1 MNYSLGNMS
10 ITIGG
15 DSIQFYDNTLSQII
29 GDRKIRGFEKIS
41 FEQYVKDVGGERH
54 ELAEEYLDIKLPRRA
69 TAKSAGYDIYS
80 PFSFELNPGETIKI
94 PTGIK
99 AYMQNDEVLKIYIRS
114 SLGFKYDVVLSN
126 STGIIDA
133 DYFNNPNNEGHIW
146 IKLIN
151 HGDKTLSINKGEA
164 IAQGIFEKYLIADND
179 KPVKEERVGGIGSTN
194 Q

>member
-1 MNYSLGNMS
+1 MNYLVKDFN
-10 ITIGG
+10 ITLTA
-15 DSIQFYDNTLSQII
+15 DDVQFLFP
-29 GDRKIRGFEKIS
+29 KKRGFEKIS

-80 PFSFELNPGETIKI
+80 PFSFELEPGETIKI